1 MRYSRH
7 TSGTRSLRLR
17 DLGIEI
23 GMLETGRLNAI
34 TDVDGVRVGH
44 VTIRSGSGALVP
56 GKGPVRTGVT
66 AIIPHGGDLFRDR
79 ASAASFVLN
88 GNGEVTGLSWLNE
101 SGCLEGPILLTNTL
115 NVHNVANGAISWM
128 LDRYPGIGVTEDT
141 YLPVV
146 GECDDSA
153 LNDTRGRHVKPRHAV
168 KALCLANSGPVKE
181 GAVGA
186 GTGMTCYR
194 FKGGI
199 GTSSRVL
206 PKELGGYTVGVL
218 LNANHGARHQLRID
232 GVPVGRN
239 ITDLAPTAWKDG
251 SICIVVATDAPM
263 SPRELE
269 RLARRAAMG
278 LARTGATAQ
287 NGSGD
292 FMVAFSTSRRIPRS
306 PCSAVLTLPQLHF
319 EHIDPL
325 FEAAADATE
334 EAVIN
339 CLFAAETT
347 IGRDD
352 HVTHALPIDRVAAI
366 LRSYGRHVDLDV

>member
-1 MRYSRH
+1 MRKSRPN
-7 TSGTRSLRLR
+7 SRKLRLR

-23 GMLETGRLNAI
+23 GALATGRFNAI
-34 TDVDGVRVGH
+34 TDVEGVRVGQ
-44 VTIRSGSGALVP
+44 VTIRSGKGALVP

-66 AIIPHGGDLFRDR
+66 AIIPHTGDLFHDR
-79 ASAASFVLN
+79 VSAASFVLN
-88 GNGEVTGLSWLNE
+88 GNGEVTGLSWIKE

-115 NVHNVANGAISWM
+115 NVHNVANGAITWM
-128 LDRYPGIGVTEDT
+128 LDRYPSIGVTEDT

-153 LNDTRGRHVKPRHAV
+153 LNDTRGRHVKPRHAHQALS
-168 KALCLANSGPVKE
+168 KATSGAVQE

-199 GTSSRVL
+199 GTSSRIL
-206 PKELGGYTVGVL
+206 PKDQGGYTVGVL

-232 GVPVGRN
+232 GVSVGRE
-239 ITDLAPTAWKDG
+239 ITDLKPTAWKDG
-251 SICIVVATDAPM
+251 SICIVVATDAPLG
-263 SPRELE
+263 PLELE
-269 RLARRAAMG
+269 RLSRRAALG

-292 FMVAFSTSRRIPRS
+292 FVVSFSTARRLPRGS
-306 PCSAVLTLPQLHF
+306 SSALLTLPQVNA
-319 EHIDPL
+319 EYIDPL
-325 FEAAADATE
+325 FEAVADATE

-347 IGRDD
+347 VGRDD
-352 HVTHALPIDRVAAI
+352 HITYALPIDRVAAI
-366 LRSYGRHVDLDV
+366 LRAHGRRVVV